1 MRTPGPHTPGH
12 CGPLIFGIFHLIW
25 ASGWYVGLDAEQA
38 RIAFAKTFT
47 LVYDLVVAGICIVA
61 VPVALGLTMPWGRRL
76 PQRLLGVV
84 AWIGSGLLVI
94 RSVASIVQTVYLIVV
109 ERFGGMGVWEP
120 WFYLGAFLFSASTSR
135 YWRREARAQRR
146 QQYKMN

>member
-1 MRTPGPHTPGH
+1 MMAVVKNDARTKSKGGLADSWTAYAAALWA
-12 CGPLIFGIFHLIW
+12 LIFGIFHLIW

-109 ERFGGMGVWEP
+109 ERFG
-120 WFYLGAFLFSASTSR
+120 
-135 YWRREARAQRR
+135 
-146 QQYKMN
+146 